1 MNSLPNLY
9 IISNDKF
16 YNNKYSNHNDLG
28 TIINSFIKY
37 YNVNIIAR
45 KTRFQFKFPTIINKI
60 KFLNFFSIKTI
71 KNINTNNKKDKFL
84 FISLTPFNI
93 VVFLL
98 LKFILKKN
106 YFYLYL
112 RSNGFNEYKII
123 LGNFG
128 KLFYF
133 LMFKIIID
141 YVKLIVSSKDL
152 SISKK
157 YFHSVKPSEL
167 TKIWFKNRTLVNI
180 NNDVVKFVYLGRIR
194 KEKGIIDFIKL
205 INSSDINYQL
215 EVYGLDYS
223 NHNKNINY
231 SSRSKNIKRI
241 KYFPQIY
248 NIKKIIDVYDKCN
261 IFILPSYTESAPKVI
276 WESLSRLRPVIVF
289 KDIRHV
295 AYKKKGVY
303 VCERNVTS
311 LSRKINFIKKNYKN
325 IQKKIKKNKF
335 PTKNEFQNNL
345 LNIIKKDE
353 YSPKK
358 I

>member
-1 MNSLPNLY
+1 MNSMPNLY

-16 YNNKYSNHNDLG
+16 YNNKYSNHNDLS

-37 YNVNIIAR
+37 YNVIIVAR
-45 KTRFQFKFPTIINKI
+45 KTRFKFKFPTIINKV
-60 KFLNFFSIKTI
+60 KFLNFFSIQTI
-71 KNINTNNKKDKFL
+71 KIINTKNKKDKFL
-84 FISLTPFNI
+84 FVSLTPFNI

-98 LKFILKKN
+98 LKFFLKKN
-106 YFYLYL
+106 FFYLYL

-133 LMFKIIID
+133 LMFKIIIN

-152 SISKK
+152 NISKN
-157 YFHSVKPSEL
+157 YFHLVKPSEL
-167 TKIWFKNRTLVNI
+167 TKIWFKDRTFGNI

-215 EVYGLDYS
+215 KVYGLDYS
-223 NHNKNINY
+223 N
-231 SSRSKNIKRI
+231 RSNNTKRI

-248 NIKKIIDVYDKCN
+248 NIKKIIDLYDACN

-311 LSRKINFIKKNYKN
+311 LSRKINFIKKNYQN

-345 LNIIKKDE
+345 LSIIKKDE
-353 YSPKK
+353 FSSKK